1 MSGVMT
7 RRLISVLSVCAI
19 LAYCVASPRW
29 DLAALSIAIGGLAL
43 VVRKGREVAVLPR
56 PLINLALGG
65 VLIAALA
72 QAVNEG
78 LDVDAFCV
86 FLSLL
91 VLVKLFDTARP
102 RDDAQLIT
110 LGVFLAIGAILT
122 SNKLAVA
129 VVLLAFY
136 VMMVAA
142 VIRHQIRSVEHAA
155 GAARRALG
163 VERRPPAVAL
173 RPIVRFGVAAGLFG
187 AIVGVVVFV
196 VLPRELG
203 DRVFGD
209 FRNASLGSVT
219 GFSDRVQLGVEGLI
233 SESPAIVLDMT
244 VRDQAGAVLGG
255 NGQTYYLRGAVLTA
269 YERGAWVRSDGTA
282 VSTSRVGG
290 NVFERLGDPR
300 TATLEQEITIRSAP
314 RGETYLFTV
323 WSPVGLTLGQT
334 SEIIRSRGDDIV
346 LRRSGRPGRFLY
358 TVRSQETPTLPI
370 GARPTA
376 TGEVAFDSPEIEARA
391 REVVG
396 DWRAEM
402 PDGGWDP
409 AVVER
414 AARRLEASF
423 LTFAYTL
430 SPGAPPRGMD
440 PIEWFLFESQSGHC
454 EYFASAMVAMCRSVG
469 INARVVTGYV
479 ATEFNETSRHYVV
492 RESNA
497 HAWVEV
503 ETSLGLWRTFD
514 PTPPADLARVH
525 QVSESLVAR
534 TGRLIDA
541 IEYLWIRAVVA
552 FDEDSRQGLLGG
564 LAPSARR
571 VEARL
576 SRTGEA
582 LVRDGR
588 SIMARAALV
597 GVVTFFVTL
606 GVGGALLVG
615 WRRLVLGRRGRSG
628 DVPAYYAELLKRWS
642 RDGIPK
648 PVSRPPGEHARI
660 ALTPGGPRLVELL
673 YRDRFGGGL
682 SEAERGEAAMLARAL
697 RPARGSE
704 KA

>member
-1 MSGVMT
+1 MT
-7 RRLISVLSVCAI
+7 RRLSSVLSLSAI

-29 DLAALSIAIGGLAL
+29 DLAALSLVVGVIALL
-43 VVRKGREVAVLPR
+43 VRKGREGAVLPR

-65 VLIAALA
+65 VLVAALV
-72 QAVNEG
+72 QAINDG

-110 LGVFLAIGAILT
+110 LGVFLAIGPILT
-122 SNKLAVA
+122 SNRLAVA
-129 VVLLAFY
+129 SVLIVFY
-136 VMMVAA
+136 VMLVAA

-155 GAARRALG
+155 GVARRALG
-163 VERRPPAVAL
+163 VERRPPAVAT
-173 RPIVRFGVAAGLFG
+173 RPIVRFGIAAGLFG
-187 AIVGVVVFV
+187 AVVGVVVCV
-196 VLPRELG
+196 ALPRELG

-233 SESPAIVLDMT
+233 SESPEIVLDMT
-244 VRDQAGAVLGG
+244 VRDQSGDVIGS
-255 NGQTYYLRGAVLTA
+255 NGQTYYLRGAVLTE
-269 YERGAWVRSDGTA
+269 YERGAWVRADGPA
-282 VSTSRVGG
+282 VDAFRVGG
-290 NVFERLGDPR
+290 NRGYTLGDPR
-300 TATLEQEITIRSAP
+300 TATVEQEITIRSAP
-314 RGETYLFTV
+314 RGESYLFTV
-323 WSPVGLTLGQT
+323 WQPVEMTLGQT

-358 TVRSQETPTLPI
+358 TVRSQETPVLPT
-370 GARPTA
+370 GAEPRV
-376 TGEVAFDSPEIEARA
+376 TGEVAFDAAEIAARA
-391 REVVG
+391 TELVG
-396 DWRAEM
+396 DWRGSM

-409 AVVER
+409 AVVEQ
-414 AARRLEASF
+414 AARRIEASF

-454 EYFASAMVAMCRSVG
+454 EYFASAMVALCRSVG

-503 ETSLGLWRTFD
+503 ETSFGLWRTFD

-541 IEYLWIRAVVA
+541 MEYLWIRAVVA

-564 LAPSARR
+564 LAPSTRL

-576 SRTGEA
+576 SQTGEA

-588 SIMARAALV
+588 SIIARAAMV
-597 GVVTFFVTL
+597 GVVTFIATL
-606 GVGGALLVG
+606 GIGWALMLG
-615 WRRLVLGRRGRSG
+615 WRRLVLGRGERSA
-628 DVPAYYAELLKRWS
+628 DVPAYYQELLKRWG

-648 PVSRPPGEHARI
+648 PMWRPPGEHARI

-682 SEAERGEAAMLARAL
+682 SDAEREEAAMLSRAL
-697 RPARGSE
+697 RPAGGSE

>member
-1 MSGVMT
+1 MT
-7 RRLISVLSVCAI
+7 RRLISVLSVLAI
-19 LAYCVASPRW
+19 LAYSVASPRW
-29 DLAALSIAIGGLAL
+29 DLAALSLAIGVVAL
-43 VVRKGREVAVLPR
+43 LVRKGREDAVLPR

-72 QAVNEG
+72 QAFDEG

-122 SNKLAVA
+122 SNRLAVA
-129 VVLLAFY
+129 MVLVVFYVLL
-136 VMMVAA
+136 VAA
-142 VIRHQIRSVEHAA
+142 VIRHQIRAVEFAA
-155 GAARRALG
+155 GAARRAIG
-163 VERRPPAVAL
+163 VERRPPAVST
-173 RPIVRFGVAAGLFG
+173 RPIIRFGLASGVFG

-196 VLPRELG
+196 ALPRELG

-233 SESPAIVLDMT
+233 SESPEIVLDMT
-244 VRDQAGAVLGG
+244 VRDQSGAVVGS
-255 NGQTYYLRGAVLTA
+255 NGQTHYLRGAVLSE
-269 YERGAWVRSDGTA
+269 YERGAWVRADGPA
-282 VSTSRVGG
+282 VDAFRVGG
-290 NVFERLGDPR
+290 NRGYTLGDPR
-300 TATLEQEITIRSAP
+300 TATIEQEITIRSAP
-314 RGETYLFTV
+314 RGESYLFTV
-323 WSPVGLTLGQT
+323 WQPVEMTLGQT

-358 TVRSQETPTLPI
+358 TVRSQETPVLPI
-370 GARPTA
+370 GAEPRETV
-376 TGEVAFDSPEIEARA
+376 EVRFDAPEIEARA
-391 REVVG
+391 REIVG
-396 DWRAEM
+396 DWRDAM
-402 PDGGWDP
+402 PEGGWDP
-409 AVVER
+409 AVVEQ
-414 AARRLEASF
+414 AAQRIEASF

-440 PIEWFLFESQSGHC
+440 PIEWFVFESQSGHC

-571 VEARL
+571 VETRL
-576 SRTGEA
+576 SQTGEA

-597 GVVTFFVTL
+597 GVVTFVATL
-606 GVGGALLVG
+606 GLGWAVLLG
-615 WRRLVLGRRGRSG
+615 WRRLRRGWGGREG
-628 DVPAYYAELLKRWS
+628 ELPAYYVELLKRWR

-648 PVSRPPGEHARI
+648 PTSRTPGEHARI
-660 ALTPGGPRLVELL
+660 ALTPGGVRLVELL

-682 SEAERGEAAMLARAL
+682 SDAERDEAATLARGL
-697 RPARGSE
+697 RPAGGSE